1 MPVSD
6 RSAPLL
12 LVKLETNDGEFR
24 VVTESVLSFKY
35 TDRERAADVL
45 KITVDNSDLTQFDD
59 PLWRK
64 GGKLKVQWGYP
75 GGMSPERTVVIT
87 SVKGFRELQIEANA
101 LSVVMNT
108 NVRCRVFENTTI
120 TEIARTI
127 AAENGFGPD
136 LQIIDII
143 DEVQEVFTQ
152 ARLTDAQFLRRWA
165 SRVGFEFFVD
175 FDGLHFHERRLGD
188 APVRVIIWHED
199 PGQGD
204 IIGDP
209 TVENDLTA
217 RPGRTRV
224 QGRDPMTRTDIDV
237 TANNDTDPDRHV
249 LAPIIGIF
257 DFDAGNAIAV
267 EQTLASSDIVPTAD
281 ATTPSAR
288 RRARARFRRTQ
299 QVAVK
304 MTLPIV
310 GDPLLLAKTVVEV
323 RGMGQRLSIRYYVKE
338 VEHDLGTGG
347 YVCKLK
353 LISDGHGGHSTR
365 STRAQGLSLLQA
377 GRGPGRGQGRSES
390 VEAELQ
396 AAIQAAQTSGN
407 DQVVASLQAALT
419 RYQTGGNAERAEV
432 TRQLRS
438 VINDPDADQAT
449 RDAASQAA
457 GSLAQRGPETE
468 TGGRQ
473 NTAEAQENT
482 ADLQPERL
490 FDAETG
496 SVITVYRPTRRST
509 ESRESTT

>member
-1 MPVSD
+1 MTVSD

-24 VVTESVLSFKY
+24 VVTDDILSFKY

-45 KITVDNSDLTQFDD
+45 KVTVDNSDLTQFDD
-59 PLWRK
+59 PIWRK

-120 TEIARTI
+120 TEVARTI

-136 LQIIDII
+136 LQVIDII
-143 DEVQEVFTQ
+143 DEVQEVITQ
-152 ARLTDAQFLRRWA
+152 ARLTDAQFLTRWA

-175 FDGLHFHERRLGD
+175 FDGLHFHERRIGD
-188 APVRVIIWHED
+188 APVRVLTWHED

-209 TVENDLTA
+209 TIENDLTA
-217 RPGRTRV
+217 RPGRVRV

-237 TANNDTDPDRHV
+237 TANNDTDGNRPTA
-249 LAPIIGIF
+249 APIVEII
-257 DFDAGNAIAV
+257 DPETGNTTTV
-267 EQTLASSDIVPTAD
+267 ERNLASSDIVPTAD
-281 ATTPSAR
+281 ATTPAAR
-288 RRARARFRRTQ
+288 RRARARFRRAQ

-304 MTLPIV
+304 MSLPIV
-310 GDPLLLAKTVVEV
+310 GDPLLLAKSVVEV
-323 RGMGQRLSIRYYVKE
+323 RGMGQRLSIRYYTKE

-353 LISDGHGGHSTR
+353 LVSDGHGGHSTS
-365 STRAQGLSLLQA
+365 STRAQGLSLVQA

-396 AAIQAAQTSGN
+396 AAIAAAQTSGN
-407 DQVVASLQAALT
+407 DEVVSSLQAALT

-438 VINDPDADQAT
+438 VINDPDADEAT
-449 RDAASQAA
+449 REAAAQAA
-457 GSLAQRGPETE
+457 GTLAQRGPETE
-468 TGGRQ
+468 AGGRQ
-473 NTAEAQENT
+473 NTAEPREDPGELHPVDVIDT
-482 ADLQPERL
+482 DTG
-490 FDAETG
+490 DATT
-496 SVITVYRPTRRST
+496 IYRPTRRST
-509 ESRESTT
+509 EGRESTT